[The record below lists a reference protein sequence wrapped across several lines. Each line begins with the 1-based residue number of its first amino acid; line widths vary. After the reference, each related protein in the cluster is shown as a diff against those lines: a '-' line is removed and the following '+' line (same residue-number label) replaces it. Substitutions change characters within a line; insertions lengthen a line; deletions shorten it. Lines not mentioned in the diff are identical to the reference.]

1 MHSSRRRAG
10 KQVED
15 EVYFDDSV
23 PWEGSMIEFLGA
35 ILEISPFAGFNYT
48 FTSPASRLA
57 VPNSWWTA
65 TVYDVQKG
73 LLDMGGTDVCT
84 GPQTLDGSRFA

>member
-1 MHSSRRRAG
+1 MHSCRRAG

-15 EVYFDDSV
+15 DVYFDDSV

-57 VPNSWWTA
+57 FPNSEWTA

-73 LLDMGGTDVCT
+73 LLDMGGTDVRCT